1 MNIRQRHLRELDFA
15 DTIHFV
21 YDEATL
27 ANDPLFSKEALSGY
41 VDKKEAP
48 NRRKQ
53 LKTYLTVG
61 EEKTDKLVNICQ
73 LCKKSHD
80 LDSCPEYK
88 KKSAEER
95 GKFLFQRKLCYGC
108 YTPIS

>member
-21 YDEATL
+21 YNEATL

-48 NRRKQ
+48 N
-53 LKTYLTVG
+53 
-61 EEKTDKLVNICQ
+61 
-73 LCKKSHD
+73 
-80 LDSCPEYK
+80 
-88 KKSAEER
+88 
-95 GKFLFQRKLCYGC
+95 
-108 YTPIS
+108 